1 MARSLCDIDTIIR
14 GGGCQVSGKKQT
26 RNPIP
31 RKPTPAPP
39 RRGSQN
45 PIPDTPPM
53 SDLTRVIELF
63 QLPFMQRALMGGILM
78 GLMGGLLGSFTILR
92 QLSFFSDALG
102 HSALLGISLGLLLGL
117 SPSSVL
123 LPFAVLFALG
133 VTYLLERTRLWT
145 DALLNIVYSSS
156 LAIGVILLTFV
167 GQYKGGINSILF
179 GDILAVRSG
188 DLWVSTVLLVVCV
201 LFVGLTLQSQILL
214 TLHEPLAIA
223 RGISASAHR
232 TAFIVLLALV
242 VGTSIKAI
250 GVLLISAFVVIPACA
265 ARLLSRTF
273 SGYVILS
280 ALLGALGAVL
290 GMVFSAMFNLPS
302 GPAIVTMQ
310 LAIFLVAIV
319 LPRTKLSAV

>member
-1 MARSLCDIDTIIR
+1 MRF
-14 GGGCQVSGKKQT
+14 
-26 RNPIP
+26 
-31 RKPTPAPP
+31 
-39 RRGSQN
+39 
-45 PIPDTPPM
+45 
-53 SDLTRVIELF
+53 LTNTLELF
-63 QLPFMQRALMGGILM
+63 QLPFMQRALMGGILT
-78 GLMGGLLGSFTILR
+78 GLMGGLMGSFTILR

-117 SPSSVL
+117 SPGSLL

-133 VTYLLERTRLWT
+133 VAYLLERTRLWT

-167 GQYKGGINSILF
+167 GQYQGGINSILF
-179 GDILAVRSG
+179 GDILAVRPSN
-188 DLWVSTVLLVVCV
+188 LVMALVLLLVCV
-201 LFVGLTLQSQILL
+201 AFVGLTLRSQILL

-232 TAFIVLLALV
+232 TTFIVLLALV
-242 VGTSIKAI
+242 VGTSIQAI

-273 SGYVILS
+273 TGYVILS

-290 GMVFSAMFNLPS
+290 GMVLSAVFNLPS

-310 LAIFLVAIV
+310 LVIFLLAIV
-319 LPRTKLSAV
+319 MPRSQLSAV

>member
-1 MARSLCDIDTIIR
+1 
-14 GGGCQVSGKKQT
+14 
-26 RNPIP
+26 
-31 RKPTPAPP
+31 
-39 RRGSQN
+39 
-45 PIPDTPPM
+45 M

-63 QLPFMQRALMGGILM
+63 QLPFMQRALLGGILTGLLG
-78 GLMGGLLGSFTILR
+78 GLMGSFTILR

-102 HSALLGISLGLLLGL
+102 HSALLGISLGLLLGMN
-117 SPSSVL
+117 PSLVL

-167 GQYKGGINSILF
+167 GQYKGGLNNILF
-179 GDILAVRSG
+179 GDILAVRQS
-188 DLWVSTVLLVVCV
+188 DLVVSTVLLGVCV
-201 LFVGLTLQSQILL
+201 VFVGLTLRSQILL

-223 RGISASAHR
+223 KGIAASAHR

-242 VGTSIKAI
+242 VGASIKAI

-265 ARLLSRTF
+265 ARMLSRTF
-273 SGYVILS
+273 TGYVMLS
-280 ALLGALGAVL
+280 AVLGALGAVL
-290 GMVFSAMFNLPS
+290 GMVLSALLNLPS

-310 LAIFLVAIV
+310 LAIFLVAVV
-319 LPRTKLSAV
+319 LPRTKLSTV